1 MIRELHVLGTTTKV
15 GAKLRKN
22 VQHRGLGKKF
32 LKEVEPFMLREAM
45 TMLERVEEY
54 INGYLQVD
62 KFRGN

>member
-1 MIRELHVLGTTTKV
+1 MNDRQEYLDRIRELKQDLKGELQ
-15 GAKLRKN
+15 G
-22 VQHRGLGKKF
+22 GKF

-62 KFRGN
+62 KFKGN